1 LFNEIEIE
9 FKNSLS
15 EEEFKYICLQL
26 NISENDFISQINYY
40 FDTPDFEL
48 GRNKSALRIR
58 EKSGNYTLTLKQ
70 QKNKSVAESHL
81 SIDKKEAET
90 LINNTSRIP
99 DEMRE
104 LLLSINISIDGLT
117 CFGKL
122 ETARAKLPYANGFLF
137 LDKSKYLNIVDFEVE
152 YEVYDYEVGCQDF
165 EDFLEKFEIPF
176 RKTPT
181 KIQRFF
187 EALNTNQ

>member
-1 LFNEIEIE
+1 MFNEIEIE

>member
-1 LFNEIEIE
+1 LLNEIEIE

-90 LINNTSRIP
+90 LIINTSRIP

>member
-1 LFNEIEIE
+1 MQNEIEIE
-9 FKNSLS
+9 FKNYLS
-15 EEEFKYICLQL
+15 QEEFQKLCLLL
-26 NISENDFISQINYY
+26 NISDNNFISQINYY

-58 EKSGNYTLTLKQ
+58 EKDGNYTLTLKQ
-70 QKNKSVAESHL
+70 QKNNSVAESHL
-81 SIDKKEAET
+81 SIEKIEAET

-99 DEMRE
+99 GEMRE
-104 LLLSINISIDGLT
+104 LLLSMNISVDGLS

-165 EDFLEKFEIPF
+165 AEFLDKFEIPF

-187 EALNTNQ
+187 EALNIK